1 MSDFGSLLIFTVQ
14 DRTGTVAQLSP
25 VSSPGSENPV
35 EVGDTGIYVGSQS
48 WSGRTVSLPF
58 TVNQLVENSPNY
70 DFGITTA
77 QPPILLTG
85 EGSGPGSVLSS
96 AWPDSGVVTWTS
108 GANE

>member
-25 VSSPGSENPV
+25 SASGPESPV
-35 EVGDTGIYVGSQS
+35 EVGDMGVYVGVQS

-58 TVNQLVENSPNY
+58 TVNQLVENSGNG

-77 QPPILLTG
+77 VGPIRLDG
-85 EGSGPGSVLSS
+85 EWSGPGLSLIHI
-96 AWPDSGVVTWTS
+96 
-108 GANE
+108 

>member
-25 VSSPGSENPV
+25 ANSPGPENPV
-35 EVGDTGIYVGSQS
+35 EVNDTGVYTGVQS

-58 TVNQLVENSPNY
+58 TVNQLVENSGNG

-77 QPPILLTG
+77 VGPIQLNG
-85 EGSGPGSVLSS
+85 DGSGPGALLNS
-96 AWPDSGVVTWTS
+96 AWPESGIIT
-108 GANE
+108 